1 MSTAEAA
8 SRLGVSQRQVQR
20 LIATDELRAT
30 RTAGDAWVLDALA
43 VNAMTR
49 KRRQRGRPWA
59 PETAWAA
66 LWLLSGLAA
75 DWLDRRTA
83 SRLQERLARLGVT
96 AILPAAVQSSGATGS
111 AIHLSMS

>member
-1 MSTAEAA
+1 MTQMSTAEAA

-83 SRLQERLARLGVT
+83 SRLP
-96 AILPAAVQSSGATGS
+96 PAAVQSSGATGS
-111 AIHLSMS
+111 AIRLSMS